1 MPSGVIRVID
11 TSKGYAIVVDREQV
25 EYEAWRTESRES
37 FDSLS
42 VNQSV
47 TFDIQ
52 WNTNTGKYDAI
63 NVVPS

>member
-11 TSKGYAIVVDREQV
+11 TSKGYAIVVDREQA